1 MIYLSLFT
9 ISFLAATI
17 LPFSSE
23 LTLAGLIATSNYD
36 NLILLI
42 VASFG
47 NTLGSVVN
55 WALGF
60 YSRNLTTKKWFPFK
74 ETQIERSSKWF
85 DKFSEESKIYPNYI
99 KIDVDGN
106 ELRVVNGMRNLLAS
120 KKIKSILIELD
131 RTFSEHK
138 EVIKILKSFD
148 YKLLNYYDK
157 VNVSNHIFNLN

>member
-1 MIYLSLFT
+1 MIYLSLFI

-55 WALGF
+55 WVLGF
-60 YSRNLTTKKWFPFK
+60 YSRNLITKKWFPFK
-74 ETQIERSSKWF
+74 DKQIENSSRWFSKFGKWSLLF
-85 DKFSEESKIYPNYI
+85 TWVPILGDPITL
-99 KIDVDGN
+99 VAGL
-106 ELRVVNGMRNLLAS
+106 LRVRFLDFIILVAIGKVSRYLLVFY
-120 KKIKSILIELD
+120 LIG
-131 RTFSEHK
+131 
-138 EVIKILKSFD
+138 
-148 YKLLNYYDK
+148 
-157 VNVSNHIFNLN
+157 

>member
-1 MIYLSLFT
+1 MIYLSLFA

-36 NLILLI
+36 NLLLLI

-85 DKFSEESKIYPNYI
+85 DKFGKLSLLFAWLPIIGDPLTLVAGLLKVRF
-99 KIDVDGN
+99 IDF
-106 ELRVVNGMRNLLAS
+106 
-120 KKIKSILIELD
+120 IILVAIG
-131 RTFSEHK
+131 
-138 EVIKILKSFD
+138 
-148 YKLLNYYDK
+148 K
-157 VNVSNHIFNLN
+157 VSRYLIVFYLMG

>member
-1 MIYLSLFT
+1 MIYLSLFA

-74 ETQIERSSKWF
+74 ETQIEISSKWF
-85 DKFSEESKIYPNYI
+85 DKFGKLSLLFAWVPIIGDPLTLVAGI
-99 KIDVDGN
+99 
-106 ELRVVNGMRNLLAS
+106 LRV
-120 KKIKSILIELD
+120 KFIDFIILVAIG
-131 RTFSEHK
+131 
-138 EVIKILKSFD
+138 
-148 YKLLNYYDK
+148 K
-157 VNVSNHIFNLN
+157 VSRYFVVFYLIG

>member
-36 NLILLI
+36 NLFLLI
-42 VASFG
+42 VASLG

-74 ETQIERSSKWF
+74 DNQIEKSSKWF
-85 DKFSEESKIYPNYI
+85 SRFGKWSLLFSWVPIIGDPLTL
-99 KIDVDGN
+99 VAGL
-106 ELRVVNGMRNLLAS
+106 LRVRFLDF
-120 KKIKSILIELD
+120 IILVAIGKVSRYLI
-131 RTFSEHK
+131 
-138 EVIKILKSFD
+138 VIYLMG
-148 YKLLNYYDK
+148 
-157 VNVSNHIFNLN
+157 